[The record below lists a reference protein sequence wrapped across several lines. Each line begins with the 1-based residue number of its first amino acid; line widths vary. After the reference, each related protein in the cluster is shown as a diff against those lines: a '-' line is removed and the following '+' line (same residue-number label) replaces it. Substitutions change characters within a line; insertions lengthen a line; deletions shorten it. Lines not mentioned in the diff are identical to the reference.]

1 MLVSENDNKTNNTYI
16 LDDYTLRWLLNM
28 PNLNSYIP
36 LFSNARTD
44 KSALVVDVL
53 SKFEF
58 KDLVRFKNLT
68 PRMFRG
74 LLRLPYLR
82 RKNFGDLI
90 KRGKYIQ
97 KEVVD
102 IYGAMT
108 FIIQQNADVI
118 NQYVELKEKLD
129 RATAIMQYEEAYE
142 ILKQIEEEISVSMTG
157 TYYRLKLTRLDK
169 GINASSQLYNTICK
183 ENEALTSITQ
193 MALKSAS
200 VDIPFEAE
208 IMHAYKTLNA
218 PEDVRGLFVA
228 FAFPYMDIEGDRW
241 MRLLPLTSIID
252 LYEGFILQLYKQE
265 PEKLRDEHLKGLI
278 ELLASDIHDTKL
290 ERLNS
295 LLQQG
300 VQANILFQSVEER
313 EIIEHYYKGN
323 YDTVI
328 EKGRI
333 YLKDNPLESTII
345 DLFNRSCIKQDQI
358 QIDLFP
364 DESLASRLYGLS
376 LMGSTNEEISEMCKS
391 QLKNLCMAWYT
402 IPCMRHLYSL
412 YVGIETTRNGSM
424 YHRFWA
430 YSPVAEVRDSCFYKM
445 AVESVDYLKS
455 SGYNEESSAQIDIIK
470 EKLEDKFNQTFRLL
484 RGIDITDV
492 ELLREYIGNGE
503 LAPVLMDAVVSQLFD
518 KLTSVGRFDE
528 AIDMYVS
535 YKLKYPYSKIYMD
548 RNRISSKLT
557 DEADKTIINQLEL
570 AAFYTMIGGDIYKRY
585 LAYKRY
591 LKCQGV
597 KKASDLAGVKGDL
610 NLFFIGKVADRS
622 VLMLH
627 VRAFDTDDDVNTE
640 RIDLCKKA
648 FALSQDKAYTDEI
661 TSLIKEQEIKALAQQ
676 VNDSKIHVDVQSL
689 VSSELDTEKLMF
701 DTYKEVDDN
710 IEIFEQKNI
719 EWLLNYIQ
727 EQRQDKM
734 RLYKY
739 EPSAVKYKMLMFR
752 QMVLNIRDK
761 FLFDPRFGL
770 DKYLSARIRH
780 GTLITQLRN
789 HFLTYGLVTNKKE
802 GGEYVRESTWT
813 QRRGIYLSSDVKEQV
828 NNRLLQFTEWLDEQ
842 LRIIKEEKIQIWT
855 ERNDDKEEGLF
866 NYSEELM
873 APYIDMLG
881 ESSYETFDAFVHSS
895 IVLLWK
901 WTNAMLELVREY
913 FSDYQK
919 SVLNE
924 MDKLQNDIIPLIS
937 QSTHLSNAFKDAITT
952 CKTDFQTDIKV
963 VSSWFKPERSKVRF
977 FTVRQAVDT
986 SLSVINRINQNAL
999 SFQTISIDDDTIY
1012 KGDYFNAVHDI
1023 FHDMMNNILRYETK
1037 RPQLK
1042 GKGEIHITR
1051 EEDVLIIEVSNPVDQ
1066 VDIKEIEAILL
1077 EQQDFPALIAG
1088 GKTRRDKNS
1097 GCVKI
1102 YSTVMY
1108 TLGGESQY
1116 KNQLDNNRFVAK
1128 LQIDTK
1134 IIEYNEDTIS

>member
-1 MLVSENDNKTNNTYI
+1 MH
-16 LDDYTLRWLLNM
+16 
-28 PNLNSYIP
+28 NLSFYIP
-36 LFSNARTD
+36 FFSNARVD
-44 KSALVVDVL
+44 KSALVVEVL
-53 SKFEF
+53 SKFEY

-68 PRMFRG
+68 PRAFHG

-82 RKNFGDLI
+82 RKKFGDLI
-90 KRGKYIQ
+90 KRGKPIWSDA
-97 KEVVD
+97 VD
-102 IYGAMT
+102 IYGALT

-129 RATAIMQYEEAYE
+129 MATAVMRYEEAYE
-142 ILKQIEEEISVSMTG
+142 ILRQIEEEISVSMTG

-169 GINASSQLYNTICK
+169 GINASSQLHNTICK
-183 ENEALTSITQ
+183 ENEALTYITQ

-228 FAFPYMDIEGDRW
+228 FAFPYMDIEGDQW
-241 MRLLPLTSIID
+241 MRLLSLTSIID
-252 LYEGFILQLYKQE
+252 LYEGFLLQLYKQE
-265 PEKLRDEHLKGLI
+265 PEKLRNEHLKGLI
-278 ELLASDIHDTKL
+278 QLLASNIHDTKL

-295 LLQQG
+295 LLHQG
-300 VQANILFQSVEER
+300 VHAEDLNQFLEER
-313 EIIEHYYKGN
+313 IIIEQYYKGN
-323 YDTVI
+323 YDAVV
-328 EKGRI
+328 EKCSK
-333 YLKDNPLESTII
+333 YLKNNPLKSTII
-345 DLFNRSCIKQDQI
+345 DLYNRSCIKLDQI
-358 QIDLFP
+358 QMDLFP
-364 DESLASRLYGLS
+364 VDSLASRLYGLS
-376 LMGSTNEEISEMCKS
+376 LMGSANEEFSEMCKS
-391 QLKNLCMAWYT
+391 QLRNLCMAWYT

-412 YVGIETTRNGSM
+412 YVDIETTRSGSM

-430 YSPVAEVRDSCFYKM
+430 YSPVAEVRDSCFFKTT
-445 AVESVDYLKS
+445 AESVHYLKA
-455 SGYNEESSAQIDIIK
+455 SGYNEESCVQISFIE
-470 EKLEDKFNQTFRLL
+470 EKSEDKYNQTLRLL
-484 RGIDITDV
+484 RGLDIADV
-492 ELLREYIGNGE
+492 EPLKSSVNKGN
-503 LAPVLMDAVVSQLFD
+503 LAPVLTDAVVSQLFD
-518 KLTSVGRFDE
+518 KLTAVDRFDE
-528 AIDMYVS
+528 AINMYVT
-535 YKLKYPYSKIYMD
+535 YKLRYPYSKLYLD
-548 RNRISSKLT
+548 RDRLSTKLT
-557 DEADKTIINQLEL
+557 DDADKKIANQQEL
-570 AAFYTMIGGDIYKRY
+570 AAFYTMIGGDTYKRY

-591 LKCQGV
+591 LKYQGV
-597 KKASDLAGVKGDL
+597 RKATDLVDVKGDL
-610 NLFFIGKVADRS
+610 NLYFIGKVADRS

-648 FALSQDKAYTDEI
+648 FALSQDKSYTDEI
-661 TSLIKEQEIKALAQQ
+661 TSLIKEQEIKTLAQQ

-701 DTYKEVDDN
+701 DTYREVDDN
-710 IEIFEQKNI
+710 VEIFEQKNI
-719 EWLLNYIQ
+719 EWLLSFIQ

-734 RLYKY
+734 RWYKY

-789 HFLTYGLVTNKKE
+789 HFLTCGLVTNKKE

-813 QRRGIYLSSDVKEQV
+813 QRRGNNLSSDVKEQV
-828 NNRLLQFTEWLDEQ
+828 NNRLLLFTEWLDEQ

-855 ERNDDKEEGLF
+855 ERNDDKKEGLF

-873 APYIDMLG
+873 APYIDVLG
-881 ESSYETFDAFVHSS
+881 ENSYETFDAFVHSS

-901 WTNAMLELVREY
+901 WTNAMLESVRDF
-913 FSDYQK
+913 FSAYQE

-937 QSTHLSNAFKDAITT
+937 QSSQLSNAFKDAITT

-999 SFQTISIDDDTIY
+999 SFQTISIDDDTNY

-1037 RPQLK
+1037 RPRLK
-1042 GKGEIHITR
+1042 GKGEIHIAK
-1051 EEDVLIIEVSNPVDQ
+1051 EDDVLIIEVSNPVDQ
-1066 VDIKEIEAILL
+1066 VDIQEIEAILL
-1077 EQQDFPALIAG
+1077 EQQDFPSLIAG

-1116 KNQLDNNRFVAK
+1116 KNQLENNCFIAK
-1128 LQIDTK
+1128 IQIDTK
-1134 IIEYNEDTIS
+1134 KLKYNEDTIG